1 MKQKNANDQQKEN
14 LYEAIALLKGKV
26 ECENFLLD
34 LCTPAEIEAMVD
46 RWEVANL
53 LLQDMSYRAIAKQT
67 GVSVTTVT
75 RVARFLFNGNEG
87 YKTVLKRMEKM

>member
-1 MKQKNANDQQKEN
+1 MKQKEQNSGSNKN
-14 LYEAIALLKGKV
+14 LYEAIACLKDSK

-34 LCTPAEIEAMVD
+34 LCTPAEIEAMAD

-53 LLQDMSYRAIAKQT
+53 LLQEIPYRSIAEQT
-67 GVSVTTVT
+67 GVSSTTVT

-87 YKTVLKRMEKM
+87 YKTILKRMERM